1 MDMVLNYC
9 LKTRHKKT
17 PRTGKGSYVLP
28 PSEIRIDIKIKLFF
42 RKQFIMTEKDK
53 TTSWVYDKIPFSRE
67 YRKYGLLNGQVLL
80 KPPVLVPSKK
90 V

>member
-1 MDMVLNYC
+1 L
-9 LKTRHKKT
+9 
-17 PRTGKGSYVLP
+17 
-28 PSEIRIDIKIKLFF
+28 IA
-42 RKQFIMTEKDK
+42 KDAAK
-53 TTSWVYDKIPFSRE
+53 RVYDKIPFFRK